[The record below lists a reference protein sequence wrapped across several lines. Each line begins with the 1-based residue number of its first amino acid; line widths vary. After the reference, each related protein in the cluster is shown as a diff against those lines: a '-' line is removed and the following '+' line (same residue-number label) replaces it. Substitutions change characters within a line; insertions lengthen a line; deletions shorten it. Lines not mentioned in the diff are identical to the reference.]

1 MAADTAAAATEPQ
14 QEQLQQQQ
22 WQYSV
27 MHLDDRHCQ
36 HHPHTENGLECM
48 DWQQHQLQ
56 QQPGDSWLDS
66 MAFWGQDDMN
76 VTAEDGVT
84 AATVPSS
91 SAAAAAPAV
100 PAAVE

>member
-1 MAADTAAAATEPQ
+1 
-14 QEQLQQQQ
+14 
-22 WQYSV
+22 
-27 MHLDDRHCQ
+27 MHLDDTGTANTIQ
-36 HHPHTENGLECM
+36 YTEDGLECK

-76 VTAEDGVT
+76 ATAEDGVT
-84 AATVPSS
+84 AAAVPSS
-91 SAAAAAPAV
+91 SAAAASAA